1 MGTGRWIVAS
11 GAPALAEGAVVERI
25 RRDPALALDPLIL
38 NGGLVYDPAGRAPLA
53 AIHGDDI
60 RSARAVGLP
69 ILSA

>member
-1 MGTGRWIVAS
+1 M
-11 GAPALAEGAVVERI
+11 VERI